1 MDFSTKTCRGTS
13 LIAVALLLGLA
24 LPLVAS
30 LPAAGEQQAVAA
42 QVAQPEQ
49 RGGDG
54 FEPVANLPPVAH
66 EQLPAAPLVM
76 TAYAFVWALVFG
88 YLWTIWRRLGA
99 IEREMRGL
107 ASRAEHVGEQ
117 R

>member
-1 MDFSTKTCRGTS
+1 MNFSTKTCRGTS
-13 LIAVALLLGLA
+13 LTAVAFLLWLA
-24 LPLVAS
+24 WPLIAPLS
-30 LPAAGEQQAVAA
+30 AAGEQQPVSA

-76 TAYAFVWALVFG
+76 TAYAFVWALLLG
-88 YLWTIWRRLGA
+88 YLGTIWRRLGA

-107 ASRAEHVGEQ
+107 ASRVEHAGGQ